1 MNGPD
6 LHSVAL
12 RLERA
17 VAQLECVLAENARRD
32 EREEKRDD
40 RIDSLERS
48 RAWGKGVVAMLTA
61 AIGWGLF
68 R

>member
-1 MNGPD
+1 MGGPD

-17 VAQLECVLAENARRD
+17 VTQLEGVLAANAKRD
-32 EREEKRDD
+32 EDDAARDA
-40 RIDSLERS
+40 RIDSLERT
-48 RAWGKGVVAMLTA
+48 RAWGKGVVAVLTVLA
-61 AIGWGLF
+61 GWGLF